1 MIELIKQS
9 KRLEHRDV
17 KVEQLI
23 SAGNTRIKMDIANS
37 DYAKKMVL
45 DAITNAY
52 SSPAGASVRELIFN
66 AIDACVEAGGGAV
79 KVTLP
84 TILEPSLI
92 VEDNGVGMD
101 WDTLHTAYA
110 LYANSSKLDD
120 VDTVGA
126 KGLGAKAPLSFLPAF
141 NVVTAKNGVEI
152 TARAM
157 RGEDG
162 NYLDVISTKQGV
174 DWNGTKITLLNISSQ
189 ENIND
194 IEDAVGKFDLSMV
207 PGVELYV
214 DGVKQEKTG
223 VYRFSF
229 DDVDGYIKLN
239 KDTNLV
245 CNVMK
250 SFSNNVTLTEAGDDV
265 FNRINWVYGGYGYER
280 YNKYAPTDVYLNL
293 PLNSVTFP
301 PSRDVIQHTPENTKV
316 LQTITKAVFTNEN
329 LQAITDSMKQWIMD
343 NPNEWLELIVR
354 NGTGATNSIIEF
366 TDEGGLKFFSSYVR
380 VESQLIDFT
389 PDEVKQL
396 EEKLGKPILGFEPKT
411 GFWFHPGFR
420 VETYNSNLRFGCYT
434 QSEMVEEIKNA
445 MDGKN
450 VEESGVFPLGG
461 KYFIVSNLTKKNATA
476 GVRKLNEMHR
486 GGELDYGYHG
496 YGRTDSIF
504 LFTDTDATVLT
515 DVLDQWGDVE
525 YKVIDAEEARKE
537 YLERRKEANE
547 VSLLRTKDVDEIWAS
562 KTWVKELD
570 TTKEFVEFLGE
581 SDLPYMSYENIRLN
595 KNDMPETLIV
605 LSDYALNKN
614 TVLNVWKAVKEGLLS
629 GKRLMLVSSSSRSR
643 GVLTGR
649 RIVGWATKNGATL
662 LYSDDNR
669 TDAVFDP
676 TVHLD
681 IDNEIRKTEGYSEHT
696 EKSLRSANMF
706 FKSYYHRIDED
717 TLRKLA
723 EEYAP
728 LGGVWSALLWGLDN
742 RDKLETFANAAK
754 TDCTDVC
761 AYMVALYRSVDEAG
775 GDLERIVSDT
785 AEFFADCTK

>member
-1 MIELIKQS
+1 MIEVKQS
-9 KRLEHRDV
+9 KRLESNDV

-23 SAGNTRIKMDIANS
+23 NAGNTRIKMDIANS

-52 SSPAGASVRELIFN
+52 SSPAGASARELIFN

-79 KVTLP
+79 EVTLP
-84 TILEPSLI
+84 TLLEPSLI

-101 WDTLHTAYA
+101 WDTLQTAYA

-120 VDTVGA
+120 MDTVGA

-141 NVVTAKNGVEI
+141 NVVTAKDGTEI

-174 DWNGTKITLLNISSQ
+174 DWSGTKITLPNIPSGG
-189 ENIND
+189 D
-194 IEDAVGKFDLSMV
+194 IDEIAEAVDKFDLSMV

-214 DGVKQEKTG
+214 DGVKREKTG

-229 DDVDGYIKLN
+229 DGVDGYIKLS
-239 KDTNLV
+239 KGENLV
-245 CNVMK
+245 CNVME
-250 SFSNNVTLTEAGDDV
+250 SFSRNVKLVEAGDDV
-265 FNRINWVYGGYGYER
+265 FNRVNWVYGGYGYGR
-280 YNKYAPTDVYLNL
+280 YHTYVSNDIYLNL

-301 PSRDVIQHTPENTKV
+301 PSRDVIQRTPENTKV
-316 LQTITKAVFTNEN
+316 LQTITKAVFTEKN
-329 LQAITDSMKQWIMD
+329 LQTIADSMKQWIMD
-343 NPNEWLELIVR
+343 NPKEWLEPIVR
-354 NGTGATNSIIEF
+354 NGTRTMNSKIEF
-366 TDEGGLKFFSSYVR
+366 TDGGGLKFFSSYIAY
-380 VESQLIDFT
+380 ESQLIDFT
-389 PDEVKQL
+389 PGEVKQL
-396 EEKLGKPILGFEPKT
+396 EEKLGKPILGFKPKT

-420 VETYNSNLRFGCYT
+420 IETYNNNLRFGCYT
-434 QSEMVEEIKNA
+434 QSEMVGEIKNA
-445 MDGKN
+445 MDGKS
-450 VEESGVFPLGG
+450 VEESGTFPLGG

-476 GVRKLNEMHR
+476 GVRKLNELHR
-486 GGELDYGYHG
+486 EGELDYGYRG
-496 YGRTDSIF
+496 YKSPDIIF

-515 DVLDQWGDVE
+515 DVLDQWDAE
-525 YKVIDAEEARKE
+525 YQVINAEEARKD
-537 YLERRKEANE
+537 YLERRKEATE
-547 VSLLRTKDVDEIWAS
+547 VSLLRTKDVGEIWAS

-570 TTKEFVEFLGE
+570 TTKEFMEFLGE
-581 SDLPYMSYENIRLN
+581 SDLPYTNYENIQLN

-605 LSDYALNKN
+605 WSDYALNKN
-614 TVLNVWKAVKEGLLS
+614 TVLNVWKAVKEGLLN

-649 RIVGWATKNGATL
+649 RIVDWATKNGATL
-662 LYSDDNR
+662 LYSDNN
-669 TDAVFDP
+669 TDDRIFDP

-706 FKSYYHRIDED
+706 FKSYYHRIDEG

-723 EEYAP
+723 EKYAP